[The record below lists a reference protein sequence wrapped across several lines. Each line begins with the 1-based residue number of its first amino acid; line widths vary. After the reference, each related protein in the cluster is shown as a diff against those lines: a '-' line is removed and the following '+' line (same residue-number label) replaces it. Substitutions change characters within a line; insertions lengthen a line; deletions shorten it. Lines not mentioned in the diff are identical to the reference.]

1 MGVWLEVVVGLD
13 GDVVGL
19 LDGVDG
25 VVLLD
30 GVVGSGDVV
39 EGWDVEGGG
48 LVEGG

>member
-1 MGVWLEVVVGLD
+1 MGVWLEVGVGLD

-30 GVVGSGDVV
+30 GVVGSGDVFK
-39 EGWDVEGGG
+39 GWDVEGGG
-48 LVEGG
+48 FVEGG